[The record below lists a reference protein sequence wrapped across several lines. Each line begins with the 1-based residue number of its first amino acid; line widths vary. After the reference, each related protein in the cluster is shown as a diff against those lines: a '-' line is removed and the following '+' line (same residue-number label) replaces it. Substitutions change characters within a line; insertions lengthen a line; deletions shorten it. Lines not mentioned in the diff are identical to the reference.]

1 MAMFL
6 DVWHEDLI
14 FLWGPRTLFQS
25 HLFTTRSSNHLLQKL
40 VWLIE
45 EEYCINVFILVL
57 LLRVAL
63 DSYIAPAL
71 GLFNFMSQYMPIY
84 ILGYSARHCDEQEWS
99 NKRLNKTFSYSNL
112 LGFST
117 VSGKWR
123 SSPPLSLSRKIKLFL
138 IFLFKW
144 D

>member
-84 ILGYSARHCDEQEWS
+84 ILGYSARHYDEQEWS
-99 NKRLNKTFSYSNL
+99 NTRLNKTLSYSNL
-112 LGFST
+112 LGFS
-117 VSGKWR
+117 SFR
-123 SSPPLSLSRKIKLFL
+123 EMDEPSLSLSLCLYR
-138 IFLFKW
+138 
-144 D
+144 